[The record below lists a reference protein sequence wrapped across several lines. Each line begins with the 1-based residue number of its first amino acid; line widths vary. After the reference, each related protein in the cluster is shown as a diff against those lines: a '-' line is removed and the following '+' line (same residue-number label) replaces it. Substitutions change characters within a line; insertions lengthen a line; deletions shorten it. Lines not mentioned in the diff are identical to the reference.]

1 MTVDVKD
8 ALQIIL
14 ALAAVI
20 TLIFRLA
27 QIEASI
33 QNRITEVDNRMK
45 LALSE
50 YKGQKEM
57 IDYQLHGLQEKIDHK
72 FKRLHDG
79 QKDLQDFLAKTTNFV
94 KREGL

>member
-1 MTVDVKD
+1 VTVDVKD
-8 ALQIIL
+8 ALQIFL

-27 QIEASI
+27 QIEANI
-33 QNRITEVDNRMK
+33 QNRITDVDNKMK

-50 YKGQKEM
+50 YKGHKEM